1 MAPYRT
7 PLCEELGLEVPVFA
21 FSKAPE
27 VVAAVSRAGGMGVL
41 GAVAYTV
48 DQLRE
53 ALDYI
58 DAHVDGKPYGVDV
71 VMPAKYVDGGAGHD
85 KPLDP
90 AKLESLISPRHRAFI
105 EDLLA
110 KHEVPKLPEG
120 ENAWHNLLAWTEQT
134 TRPQVDLA
142 LERPIKLL
150 ANALGPPP
158 KDIVDRAHA
167 KGIKVAALTGAPAHA
182 KKHIE
187 NGVDIIVAQGTE
199 AGGHCG
205 EISTMVLVP
214 EIVDAVGPNVPV
226 LAAGGIGCGRQVAA
240 ALALG
245 AQGAWTG
252 SIWLTAAESD
262 VTPLLKNKL
271 LAAGSRD
278 TVRSRALTGKPARQ
292 LKTGWSNAWD
302 DPNGPGALP
311 MPLQWMATADATS
324 RIFRYAGQEGNKA
337 EELLTSPVGQIVGRM
352 NAVRPVAEIM
362 SELARELD
370 AAVRRM
376 SGR

>member
-1 MAPYRT
+1 VKT
-7 PLCEELGLEVPVFA
+7 PLAEELGLEVPIFA
-21 FSKAPE
+21 FSKAPA

-53 ALDYI
+53 ALDWI

-71 VMPAKYVDGGAGHD
+71 VMPAKYEGSGSGEI
-85 KPLDP
+85 DP
-90 AKLESLISPRHRAFI
+90 KALEAMITPRHRAFI

-110 KHEVPKLPEG
+110 RYEVPPLPAGQNE
-120 ENAWHNLLAWTEQT
+120 WHHLLAWTEQT

-142 LERPIKLL
+142 LQRPIKLL

-158 KDIVDRAHA
+158 KDIVDRAHQR
-167 KGIKVAALTGAPAHA
+167 GIKVAALTGSVEHA
-182 KKHIE
+182 LKHIQ
-187 NGVDIIVAQGTE
+187 NGVDILVAQGTE

-205 EISTMVLVP
+205 EIATMVLVP
-214 EIVDAVGPNVPV
+214 EVVDAVGSTPV

-252 SIWLTAAESD
+252 SIWLTVAESD
-262 VTPLLKNKL
+262 VVPLLKDKL
-271 LAAGSRD
+271 FKARSSD

-292 LKTGWSNAWD
+292 LKTAWSEAWD
-302 DPNGPGALP
+302 DPKNPGALP
-311 MPLQWMATADATS
+311 MPLQFMATADATS
-324 RIFRYAGQEGNKA
+324 RIFHYADQSGSRA
-337 EELLTSPVGQIVGRM
+337 RELLTSPVGQIVGRM
-352 NAVRPVAEIM
+352 NEERTVHDVMDQIVKELRETVARM
-362 SELARELD
+362 ARL
-370 AAVRRM
+370 
-376 SGR
+376 